1 MVQSLLSM
9 EQLERISDL
18 LRGADWA
25 LAHGDLGTLGSV
37 ANQLTA
43 HVATPLQ
50 RDLCAIAERAPLD
63 PEGAVLLWVTTRESL
78 HSYLCDRAEGF

>member
-9 EQLERISDL
+9 EQLEQISNL

-37 ANQLTA
+37 ASQLTA
-43 HVATPLQ
+43 HVTKPLQ

-63 PEGAVLLWVTTRESL
+63 PEGAVSLWVVTRESL